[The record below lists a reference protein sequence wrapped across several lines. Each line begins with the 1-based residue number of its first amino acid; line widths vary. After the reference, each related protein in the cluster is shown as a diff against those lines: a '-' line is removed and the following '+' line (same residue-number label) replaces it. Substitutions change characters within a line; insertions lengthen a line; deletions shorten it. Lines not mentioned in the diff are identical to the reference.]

1 MPEIARNS
9 AEKFDANIGKVA
21 FRLELVTDNN
31 GRESI
36 RWHGLQNGRE
46 VVLDSEPY
54 VGFWTKASVQI
65 LKLLPID
72 SYL

>member
-1 MPEIARNS
+1 
-9 AEKFDANIGKVA
+9 
-21 FRLELVTDNN
+21 LVTDNN